1 MKKHISVLLWLTFGA
16 PSAMAD
22 GALPVETVRGI
33 VRPKSQ
39 ASISSEL
46 AAPVDRIGVKEGQSF
61 AKGDALINFDCRLQ
75 EAEFEAIEAEYREMD
90 AAYRN
95 AKYLGDRKAGGALDV
110 ETAKARLD
118 KVSAQLSGL
127 GVRLT
132 RCIISAPFDGRVVE
146 LSIHEHET
154 PAAGRALLTVI
165 ETHEPEIELIV
176 PSRWLK
182 WLSQGRAFTFQ
193 IDETGTSE
201 AAAVTRI
208 GAAVDPVSQTIKVS
222 GAFKATSSQILSG
235 MSGTANFTSGER

>member
-1 MKKHISVLLWLTFGA
+1 MKYSIALLLMMTFGA
-16 PSAMAD
+16 PSAGAD
-22 GALPVETVRGI
+22 GALPSEAVRGI

-46 AAPVDRIGVKEGQSF
+46 AAPVARIGVKEGQSF
-61 AKGDALINFDCRLQ
+61 ARGDALINFDCRLQ
-75 EAEFEAIEAEYREMD
+75 EAEFAAVEAEYREMD
-90 AAYRN
+90 AAYQN

-110 ETAKARLD
+110 ETSKARLD
-118 KVSAQLSGL
+118 KTTAQLQGL

-132 RCIISAPFDGRVVE
+132 RCIVTAPFDGRVAE

-165 ETHEPEIELIV
+165 ETQAPEIELIV

-182 WLSQGRAFTFQ
+182 WLTQGLQFTFQ

-222 GAFKATSSQILSG
+222 GAFKATSSQILPG